1 MNMKNLFLFIML
13 LLPMAASADQSGTC
27 GDNVTWTYNETTH
40 TLTISGSG
48 RMYNYKWPNLGPWD
62 SFRQDILSLLIEEG
76 VTSIGNYAFY
86 ECSGLT
92 SVTIPNS
99 VTSIGIYAFY
109 GCSGLISVTIPNSV
123 TSIGAY
129 TFHGC
134 SGLTSVTIPNSV
146 TSIGDNAFRGCSGLT
161 SVTIPNSVTTDGER
175 AFNVCNSLESIKV
188 LATTPPFAYDNT
200 FSKYNIP
207 LYVPEES
214 VSAYQST
221 NPWSKFTTIKSLEV
235 TEPTPISEVAATPIL
250 IQSNGGTLTITGTEA
265 GTPVSVYDTAGRK
278 LATATASGTTTTLP
292 LPASSLV
299 IVKIGEKSVKV
310 AISNR

>member
-1 MNMKNLFLFIML
+1 MNCKY
-13 LLPMAASADQSGTC
+13 
-27 GDNVTWTYNETTH
+27 YN
-40 TLTISGSG
+40 
-48 RMYNYKWPNLGPWD
+48 
-62 SFRQDILSLLIEEG
+62 
-76 VTSIGNYAFY
+76 
-86 ECSGLT
+86 CSGLT
-92 SVTIPNS
+92 SVIIPNS
-99 VTSIGIYAFY
+99 VTSIESGTFY
-109 GCSGLISVTIPNSV
+109 
-123 TSIGAY
+123 
-129 TFHGC
+129 GC

-146 TSIGDNAFRGCSGLT
+146 TSIGERAFYGCNKITALSHSENLALIKSGTFENCRSLKELVIPAKVEVIYQEAFAGCSGLE
-161 SVTIPNSVTTDGER
+161 N
-175 AFNVCNSLESIKV
+175 IKV
-188 LATTPPFAYDNT
+188 LATTPPFANDNT

-250 IQSNGGTLTITGTEA
+250 IQRNNGTLTITGTEA
-265 GTPVSVYDTAGRK
+265 GTPVSVYDTAGRQ

-292 LPASSLV
+292 LPSSSLV